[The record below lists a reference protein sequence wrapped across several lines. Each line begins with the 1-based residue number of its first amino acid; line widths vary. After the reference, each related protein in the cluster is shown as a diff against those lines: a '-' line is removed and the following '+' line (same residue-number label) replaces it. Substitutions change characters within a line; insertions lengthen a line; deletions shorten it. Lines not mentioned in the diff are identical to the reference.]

1 MKLSLKQRKNWVLGS
16 AVSSLVLFAVSPSH
30 AAYTTPSGDKSEWEA
45 VKSSFPKKDQAPA
58 AASVTD
64 LEKLRKEVL
73 ALQNKVIRQESRIQ
87 ALESSDSARA
97 AAIATLQSSLVTQI
111 ARIDE
116 LEELEDSVLT
126 LEEKTQYLTLA
137 QVGGYPE
144 MRVTGANLRLI
155 NGMSCSPSNSA
166 SDLCSNGVGNLILGY
181 NGITN
186 AAGSVTQTGSHNLVI
201 SPEGSHSGNSSILG
215 GYRSGSYGFSA
226 HNLGGVSSMVYSSSV
241 VIAGSYNTADNSSA
255 VLGGSHNTASGSY
268 STVSGGE
275 YNSAQGDYSSVSG
288 GRTRS
293 ASGIYDWAAGVLFQT
308 Q

>member
-16 AVSSLVLFAVSPSH
+16 AVSSLVLFSASPSH

-58 AASVTD
+58 AASLTD

-73 ALQNKVIRQESRIQ
+73 ALQNKVNRQESRIQ

-116 LEELEDSVLT
+116 LEELEDSVLS
-126 LEEKTQYLTLA
+126 LEEKTQYLTLT

-144 MRVTGANLRLI
+144 MRITGANLRLI
-155 NGMSCSPSNSA
+155 NGMSCSPSDSL
-166 SDLCSNGVGNLILGY
+166 SDLCSNGVGNLTLGY

-186 AAGSVTQTGSHNLVI
+186 AASGITQTGSHNLVI
-201 SPEGSHSGNSSILG
+201 SPAGSHTGNSSILG
-215 GYRSGSYGFSA
+215 GYLSGSYGFSA
-226 HNLGGVSSMVYSSSV
+226 HSLSGERSRVYSSSV
-241 VIAGSYNTADNSSA
+241 VIAGSYNTATNSSA
-255 VLGGSHNTASGSY
+255 VLGGSNHSAAGSY
-268 STVSGGE
+268 STVSGGQ
-275 YNSAQGDYSSVSG
+275 YNVSQGDYSSVSG
-288 GRTRS
+288 GRTRDVY
-293 ASGIYDWAAGVLFQT
+293 GIYDWAAGVLFQT